1 MEPRLREESVMRIA
15 AALIALCLS
24 GCGGYV
30 MVEGRSEDTV
40 PVPPRTEPAYHTD
53 CPGVCAQEAIEIA
66 LNEAVH
72 RDCTELTVEQVEC
85 GEHTCKVELRGEV
98 ERGRDAHI
106 NVRVDRRTGEVVSY
120 KCKVHK
126 KHGHHEDDD
135 D

>member
-1 MEPRLREESVMRIA
+1 MEPRFREESVMRIA
-15 AALIALCLS
+15 LASIALLLS

-40 PVPPRTEPAYHTD
+40 PVPPRTVPAYRTD

-85 GEHTCKVELRGEV
+85 GEHTCKVDLSGEV
-98 ERGRDAHI
+98 ERGRHARI
-106 NVRVDRRTGEVVSY
+106 KVRVDRRNGEVVSY
-120 KCKVHK
+120 TGTIHK
-126 KHGHHEDDD
+126 EQAQHE
-135 D
+135 

>member
-1 MEPRLREESVMRIA
+1 MRIA
-15 AALIALCLS
+15 VAWIALFLS

-40 PVPPRTEPAYHTD
+40 PVPPRTEPAYRTD

-66 LNEAVH
+66 LSEAVH

-85 GEHTCKVELRGEV
+85 SERTCKVELSGEV
-98 ERGRDAHI
+98 ERGRHARI
-106 NVRVDRRTGEVVSY
+106 KVRVDRRTGDVVSY
-120 KCKVHK
+120 KCKVHKNK